1 MSNKLTRLAATSFAA
16 VTLATAGSALAA
28 PAEAAVTG
36 SGTSSTSVAL
46 ASTWIKYGDYSSEAK
61 CKAKGEELRKKGTY
75 LSYFCEYT
83 GFFTLMVLTR

>member
-1 MSNKLTRLAATSFAA
+1 MPKLTRAAATTFAAIALAATCSA
-16 VTLATAGSALAA
+16 VTA
-28 PAEAAVTG
+28 PA
-36 SGTSSTSVAL
+36 SSATTSVA

-61 CKAKGEELRKKGTY
+61 CVAKGKQLKASGAY